1 MSLVCVKGRGRMYDV
16 HLRSLPKLEEEPQN
30 NWHTTQYDNQGL
42 CVKSQA
48 GTERQRRREREDKL
62 GRNKSSCKCK
72 HLNV

>member
-1 MSLVCVKGRGRMYDV
+1 MKGRGRMYDV

-30 NWHTTQYDNQGL
+30 NWHTTPYDNQGL
-42 CVKSQA
+42 YVKLQA
-48 GTERQRRREREDKL
+48 ETERQRKTEQGDKL